1 MSRCPYFG
9 AWRLLISCLG
19 VFVVTTA
26 APRNINLDMQPR
38 QETSDATLK
47 ILRDIHGKTFAFP
60 LSPAKKPFLVDS
72 TVSCFTIQMLYSAE
86 ETDHTVML
94 WLQYTK
100 SDGVSKH
107 VDTISFAVKTK
118 KETSPNNLRFDFEGS
133 SNNGIA
139 IQEAEFGYHADSCY
153 GLKITLKDR
162 RCVLLALPPSSGTSA
177 PENCVSRYELGSCE
191 YEGYESSDSEK
202 CLQYKL
208 VEDHSQSQA
217 TEVTAQ
223 SPDNNQPLLET
234 NAQLQQYQDFKRGL
248 LFSSLVLVYSS
259 YEKDPFRLCMI
270 PYRPNEGPGTD
281 GKLYILTSGVL
292 VEKAMVQTFNP
303 YRLSY
308 HNETYKAAARLY
320 RNDKFYE
327 TKVIFTDRKQCII
340 LRTPEYYNLCE
351 LFTGGRYTHGIL
363 NSICFFIY
371 TVYCQQPAT
380 RFTSLGE
387 CWPPA
392 KK

>member
-1 MSRCPYFG
+1 MFRCPYFG
-9 AWRLLISCLG
+9 AWRLLTSCLG

-26 APRNINLDMQPR
+26 APRNINLDIQPR

-47 ILRDIHGKTFAFP
+47 ILHDIHGKTFAFP
-60 LSPAKKPFLVDS
+60 LSSTKKPLLVDS

-100 SDGVSKH
+100 SDGVSKR
-107 VDTISFAVKTK
+107 VDTITFAVKT
-118 KETSPNNLRFDFEGS
+118 EEGTSAKTLRFDFEGS
-133 SNNGIA
+133 SNNGIT
-139 IQEAEFGYHADSCY
+139 IKEAEFGYPADSCY
-153 GLKITLKDR
+153 VLKIIFKDG
-162 RCVLLALPPSSGTSA
+162 RCVFLGLPSSSGTSA
-177 PENCVSRYELGSCE
+177 PENCVSADQRGSCE

-202 CLQYKL
+202 CLEYKL
-208 VEDHSQSQA
+208 IEDSSQRQA
-217 TEVTAQ
+217 TEVTGP

-234 NAQLQQYQDFKRGL
+234 DAELQQYQDFKRGL

-259 YEKDPFRLCMI
+259 FGDDPFRFCMI
-270 PYRPNEGPGTD
+270 TYSPNKGPGKD
-281 GKLYILTSGVL
+281 GKLYILTSGVS
-292 VEKAMVQTFNP
+292 VNQAMVQAFNP
-303 YRLSY
+303 YTLSH
-308 HNETYKAAARLY
+308 HNDTFRAAARLY
-320 RNDKFYE
+320 RDEKFYE

-340 LRTPEYYNLCE
+340 LRTPGYHNLCE
-351 LFTGGRYTHGIL
+351 LFTGGRYTNGIL

-371 TVYCQQPAT
+371 AVYCKQPAT